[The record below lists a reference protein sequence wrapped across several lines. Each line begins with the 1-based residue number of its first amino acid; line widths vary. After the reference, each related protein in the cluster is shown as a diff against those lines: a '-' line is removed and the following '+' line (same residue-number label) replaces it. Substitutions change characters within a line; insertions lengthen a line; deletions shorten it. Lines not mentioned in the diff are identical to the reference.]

1 MLQEI
6 KDFIINKMQIKP
18 QSNRTLIDAR
28 KMTPSKR
35 SAVKSEATKPVTKG
49 RKPTTKKKNAN

>member
-1 MLQEI
+1 MLQVI
-6 KDFIINKMQIKP
+6 KDFISNKMQTTP
-18 QSNRTLIDAR
+18 QRTR

-35 SAVKSEATKPVTKG
+35 SSVKSEATKPVTKG